1 MEFFADKIA
10 LSAINVS
17 LDNVLRRLILFLF
30 FELLVVL
37 HNKQLTFGSCIIV
50 DNFSDLLFNVAHLL
64 VFK

>member
-1 MEFFADKIA
+1 MEFFAYKIA

-17 LDNVLRRLILFLF
+17 LDNVLIILVLFLF

-37 HNKQLTFGSCIIV
+37 HNKKLTFRSCIIV